1 MNDGGK
7 IIKNCIEYVRQA
19 DIQNG
24 EQGGARMRLID
35 ADDFMERMECDT
47 DICAEMEQDGLKALK
62 KYLDLQPTAYDV
74 DKIVEKLEEE
84 REYAYADF
92 EEYVNEVSPCL
103 DVEYDDLFHRG
114 LERAIKIVK
123 AGGKNE

>member
-1 MNDGGK
+1 MTDQEFKETILEIKNSTMSIPTQQK
-7 IIKNCIEYVRQA
+7 IITELEGSSRILATCSVNRVI
-19 DIQNG
+19 N
-24 EQGGARMRLID
+24 
-35 ADDFMERMECDT
+35 
-47 DICAEMEQDGLKALK
+47 
-62 KYLDLQPTAYDV
+62 
-74 DKIVEKLEEE
+74 KLEKE

-123 AGGKNE
+123 DGGRNDD

>member
-1 MNDGGK
+1 MTDQELKEVIQEIKNSTMSIPTQQK
-7 IIKNCIEYVRQA
+7 IITELEGSSRILATCSVNRVI
-19 DIQNG
+19 N
-24 EQGGARMRLID
+24 
-35 ADDFMERMECDT
+35 
-47 DICAEMEQDGLKALK
+47 
-62 KYLDLQPTAYDV
+62 
-74 DKIVEKLEEE
+74 KLEKE

-123 AGGKNE
+123 DGGRNDD